1 MKIFTSPHRQR
12 KLFGFT
18 LIELMVVIAIIGT
31 LAAIGIGNHRRNIAR
46 TNVLQ
51 EMERFCGAV
60 REVPPM
66 AQSSGAP
73 LMLNNNKLVKVD
85 YSKQNKLSGNS
96 VLSTGSSFVWRIYQ
110 NGIMMKQG
118 FVGSSDKVKVSV
130 TQGLVSSDMT
140 SQAPN
145 LRQGTWIG
153 IYGAGQN
160 TQAVTSEKPVFAL
173 IFRPNGTPLVDGK
186 IRVVHYENEKP
197 RKGVEISI
205 DKMGSINEQPYNK

>member
-66 AQSSGAP
+66 AQ
-73 LMLNNNKLVKVD
+73 
-85 YSKQNKLSGNS
+85 
-96 VLSTGSSFVWRIYQ
+96 
-110 NGIMMKQG
+110 
-118 FVGSSDKVKVSV
+118 DKIIKEAKEAKETVPK
-130 TQGLVSSDMT
+130 
-140 SQAPN
+140 
-145 LRQGTWIG
+145 
-153 IYGAGQN
+153 
-160 TQAVTSEKPVFAL
+160 
-173 IFRPNGTPLVDGK
+173 
-186 IRVVHYENEKP
+186 
-197 RKGVEISI
+197 
-205 DKMGSINEQPYNK
+205 

>member
-1 MKIFTSPHRQR
+1 MKIFASPHRQR
-12 KLFGFT
+12 RLFGFT
-18 LIELMVVIAIIGT
+18 LIELMVVIAIVGV
-31 LAAIGIGNHRRNIAR
+31 LAAIGIGNYRRNLAR

-73 LMLNNNKLVKVD
+73 LMLKNKKLIKVD
-85 YSKQNKLSGNS
+85 YSKQNQLSGNNF
-96 VLSTGSSFVWRIYQ
+96 VNIGVSFVWRIYQ
-110 NGIMMKQG
+110 NGNVIKQG
-118 FVGSSDKVKVSV
+118 FVGSSDKIKVSV
-130 TQGLVSSDMT
+130 TQGFVNSNMT
-140 SQAPN
+140 SQAPD
-145 LRQGTWIG
+145 LKQGTWIG
-153 IYGAGQN
+153 IYAANQS
-160 TQAVTSEKPVFAL
+160 TQAVLSEKPAFAL